1 MQLYVSHQF
10 LQLRSGRIRSSGP
23 QTASDDGTHA
33 AKRTRSDPNLS
44 TTHLNLVCWFCPGLG
59 PVLVYLFRSER
70 HHPTWPDEGVMFW
83 LTWFCLH
90 TQLEIVPT
98 SCQKHPVVSSLQMS
112 QHTFPPASWH
122 GSQLTHMQ
130 RERNMTQTE
139 MLIFDMIIYDTN
151 LNARGFIQ
159 ATSEES
165 DIELKHDLNWMSMSF
180 CVCWMYKYETV
191 CWTWKCETIT
201 HVSLSQ
207 NTFRHVEKRSSVD
220 AVRWRCV
227 AGVCWTVLLSSDA
240 FKEKSIHA
248 ICERGDVRSHFKTQ
262 WRHLKPL

>member
-1 MQLYVSHQF
+1 MASSHVTR
-10 LQLRSGRIRSSGP
+10 LGCHVLAHLVLSPHTAGNCPDVLSGTSGGFKL
-23 QTASDDGTHA
+23 T
-33 AKRTRSDPNLS
+33 NV
-44 TTHLNLVCWFCPGLG
+44 TTHL
-59 PVLVYLFRSER
+59 
-70 HHPTWPDEGVMFW
+70 
-83 LTWFCLH
+83 
-90 TQLEIVPT
+90 
-98 SCQKHPVVSSLQMS
+98 
-112 QHTFPPASWH
+112 PPASWH

-130 RERNMTQTE
+130 RECNMTHTE

-207 NTFRHVEKRSSVD
+207 NTFRLEQKRSSVD

>member
-1 MQLYVSHQF
+1 MS
-10 LQLRSGRIRSSGP
+10 
-23 QTASDDGTHA
+23 
-33 AKRTRSDPNLS
+33 
-44 TTHLNLVCWFCPGLG
+44 
-59 PVLVYLFRSER
+59 
-70 HHPTWPDEGVMFW
+70 W

-98 SCQKHPVVSSLQMS
+98 SCQEHPVVSSLQMS
-112 QHTFPPASWH
+112 QHTFPPPPDMEASSHTCNVNAIWRR
-122 GSQLTHMQ
+122 QKCWYLIWLY
-130 RERNMTQTE
+130 MTQIWT
-139 MLIFDMIIYDTN
+139 
-151 LNARGFIQ
+151 RGFIQ

-165 DIELKHDLNWMSMSF
+165 DIEHKHDLNLMSMSF

-207 NTFRHVEKRSSVD
+207 NTFRLEQKRSSVD

>member
-1 MQLYVSHQF
+1 MLVLSRTWASLSLFVPFWAASSHVTRRGCHV
-10 LQLRSGRIRSSGP
+10 LAHLVLSPHTAGNCPDVLSETSGGFKL
-23 QTASDDGTHA
+23 T
-33 AKRTRSDPNLS
+33 NV
-44 TTHLNLVCWFCPGLG
+44 TTHL
-59 PVLVYLFRSER
+59 
-70 HHPTWPDEGVMFW
+70 
-83 LTWFCLH
+83 
-90 TQLEIVPT
+90 
-98 SCQKHPVVSSLQMS
+98 
-112 QHTFPPASWH
+112 PPASWH

-130 RERNMTQTE
+130 RECNMTHTE

-207 NTFRHVEKRSSVD
+207 NTFRLEQKRSSVD